1 MTTIIDEMVA
11 AARGCAL
18 LLVGNR
24 TAAQHFDFSQRG
36 LVGSFI
42 AILVATAFSA
52 YLPVL
57 LGIGSH
63 GSVLRVILT
72 SGMAFALQVAL
83 AALALR
89 QMKRLD
95 GFVPYLVAENWATF
109 FLSVIT
115 ALLAL
120 IGFGGDFFLVVVGI
134 VMLVVQINIARLIVT
149 LAPLQVAIFLIAQLV
164 AGSIGLLIVALSMP
178 LPPDAAALVS
188 ALSNPPA

>member
-11 AARGCAL
+11 AARGCAF

-24 TAAQHFDFSQRG
+24 VASQYFDFSQRG

-52 YLPVL
+52 YLPML
-57 LGIGSH
+57 IGLTPG
-63 GSVLRVILT
+63 GSVMRIIIT
-72 SGMAFALQVAL
+72 SALAFALQVAF

-109 FLSVIT
+109 FLSVVTAIL
-115 ALLAL
+115 ALL
-120 IGFGGDFFLVVVGI
+120 GFGGDIFLIVVGI
-134 VMLVVQINIARLIVT
+134 IMLIVQINIARLIVT
-149 LAPLQVAIFLIAQLV
+149 LAPLQIAIFLIAQLV
-164 AGSIGLLIVALSMP
+164 AGSIGLLIVGLS
-178 LPPDAAALVS
+178 LPVPPETAAAVL
-188 ALSNPPA
+188 AQ

>member
-1 MTTIIDEMVA
+1 MTTIIEEMVA

-24 TAAQHFDFSQRG
+24 SASQYFDFSQRG

-52 YLPVL
+52 YLPTL
-57 LGIGSH
+57 IGLEH
-63 GSVLRVILT
+63 NVSVLRLLLT
-72 SGMAFALQVAL
+72 QAAAFALQIGF

-89 QMKRLD
+89 QMKRMD

-115 ALLAL
+115 AIMAL
-120 IGFGGDFFLVVVGI
+120 FGAGGDVFFVVVGV

-149 LAPLQVAIFLIAQLV
+149 LAPLQIAIFLIAQLV
-164 AGSIGLLIVALSMP
+164 AGSIGLIVVGLS
-178 LPPDAAALVS
+178 LPAPQDVAALVS
-188 ALSNPPA
+188 ALSQ